1 MTRRTIRYGAAAIAI
16 VMAAIYLLIG
26 FEVLRVVNEQPAG
39 TYLFCFG
46 ASAAALFG
54 IGAVLL
60 VGLDRRP
67 LWVVGAI
74 LQVLVAALYVAVA
87 PSREPNFE
95 IWGITLRI
103 LQIPL
108 FAALVYLALH
118 VPVPNTASRAQ
129 LGPIDPARE

>member
-39 TYLFCFG
+39 TDLFGFG
-46 ASAAALFG
+46 AGAAALFG
-54 IGAVLL
+54 IGAILL

-87 PSREPNFE
+87 PSRQPSFE
-95 IWGITLRI
+95 VWGITLRI

-108 FAALVYLALH
+108 FAALVYLALRH
-118 VPVPNTASRAQ
+118 PSAETAASQEVSPV
-129 LGPIDPARE
+129 ARPR

>member
-39 TYLFCFG
+39 TDLFGFG
-46 ASAAALFG
+46 AGAAALFG
-54 IGAVLL
+54 IGAILL

-74 LQVLVAALYVAVA
+74 LQVLVAALYIAVA
-87 PSREPNFE
+87 PSRQPSFE

-103 LQIPL
+103 LQVPL
-108 FAALVYLALH
+108 FAALVYLALRH
-118 VPVPNTASRAQ
+118 PEGDTLASQEVSPVTRPR
-129 LGPIDPARE
+129 

>member
-1 MTRRTIRYGAAAIAI
+1 MTRRTSRYGAAAIAT

-26 FEVLRVVNEQPAG
+26 FKVLRVVDEQPGG
-39 TYLFCFG
+39 TDLLGFG
-46 ASAAALFG
+46 AAAAGLFA
-54 IGAVLL
+54 IGAILL
-60 VGLDRRP
+60 VGLDQRP

-74 LQVLVAALYVAVA
+74 VQVLVAALYVAVA

-108 FAALVYLALH
+108 FAALVYLALRH
-118 VPVPNTASRAQ
+118 PGAETAASPQVRPV
-129 LGPIDPARE
+129 GPPR

>member
-1 MTRRTIRYGAAAIAI
+1 MTRRTIRYGAAAIAT

-26 FEVLRVVNEQPAG
+26 FKVLRVVAEQPGGAG
-39 TYLFCFG
+39 QLG
-46 ASAAALFG
+46 GGAAAAGLFA

-60 VGLDRRP
+60 VGLDQRP

-74 LQVLVAALYVAVA
+74 VQVLVAALYIAVA

-95 IWGITLRI
+95 IWGITLRV

-108 FAALVYLALH
+108 FAALVYLALRRPGAETATSQLAR
-118 VPVPNTASRAQ
+118 PV
-129 LGPIDPARE
+129 GPPR